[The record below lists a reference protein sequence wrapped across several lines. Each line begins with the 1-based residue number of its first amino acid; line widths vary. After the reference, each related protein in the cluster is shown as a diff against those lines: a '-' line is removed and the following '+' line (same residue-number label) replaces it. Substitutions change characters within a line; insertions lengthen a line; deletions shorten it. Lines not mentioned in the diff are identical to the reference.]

1 MAQLTHESRSW
12 CRSSLASRCLL
23 GPGRFLDAPFFSG
36 PTANRPQKS
45 RPVALLLEHQVAVA
59 LGHTGNALNPV
70 EDEILQGP
78 SVRSFDERDDVWQ
91 APTNVGRLDA
101 VETPQLFHHTGVFPW
116 RYVYKDIGF
125 HGCAHAVA
133 AGAVGTAARLSS
145 SHSATSARKLCSS
158 WSHSRTT
165 SFTTCTRTPMRA
177 PTTCFF
183 RRAFS
188 ISRTNASGSP
198 EIARARKQSLQL
210 CPVALRPRVTRSG
223 PSASKAVVKKTF
235 SSGFIVPSSRAFST
249 HLAATFLRGSSALL
263 T

>member
-12 CRSSLASRCLL
+12 CRSSSATSCRLL
-23 GPGRFLDAPFFSG
+23 GPGWFIELRRFFRSEGDPTSKVAPRSF
-36 PTANRPQKS
+36 
-45 RPVALLLEHQVAVA
+45 LLEHQVAVA

-78 SVRSFDERDDVWQ
+78 CVRSFDERDDVWQ

-145 SHSATSARKLCSS
+145 SHSATSARKLCSL

-165 SFTTCTRTPMRA
+165 SFTTCTGTPMRA
-177 PTTCFF
+177 LTTCFF
-183 RRAFS
+183 RRDFS
-188 ISRTNASGSP
+188 ISRASASGSP
-198 EIARARKQSLQL
+198 YVAMARKQSFQR

-223 PSASKAVVKKTF
+223 PSASKDRKSTRLNSSHGYISYAVFCLKKKKNELKT
-235 SSGFIVPSSRAFST
+235 SSRI
-249 HLAATFLRGSSALL
+249 
-263 T
+263 